1 MERGRVHLR
10 AGGFTLVELLVVIA
24 VIALLTAMLLPVLN
38 RASEKGRA
46 SSCVANLR
54 QIGIALAAYA
64 DESAERYPFAAGEIT
79 WDSVDTFSGSHCW
92 MQQLVRYIGNRKSYR
107 CPNDDISEF
116 NYFLGSRA
124 AYIAAGNVRAST
136 DRRGITRSSEFV
148 LAGDT
153 FSSVASNLTSF
164 ASFDCDKDDYSQNC
178 VGGPLNGSP
187 WKEWRRHSGG
197 QNILF
202 TDGHVQWYAQYVP
215 TVMTF
220 RYDGLYAWP

>member
-1 MERGRVHLR
+1 MEKRGVHFR
-10 AGGFTLVELLVVIA
+10 ASGFTLVKLLVIVA
-24 VIALLTAMLLPVLN
+24 VIALLLAMLLPVLS
-38 RASEKGRA
+38 RAGEKGRA
-46 SSCVANLR
+46 SSCVSNLR

-64 DESAERYPFAAGEIT
+64 DESAERYPFAAGELA
-79 WDSVDTFSGSHCW
+79 WDSLDPLSGSHCW
-92 MQQLVRYIGNRKSYR
+92 MQQLTRYVGNRKTYR
-107 CPNDDISEF
+107 CPSDDISEF
-116 NYFLGSRA
+116 SYFLSARA
-124 AYIAAGNVRAST
+124 AYIAAGNWRAST
-136 DRRGITRSSEFV
+136 DRRGITQASAFV

-153 FSSVASNLTSF
+153 FSSVASNLTTF

-202 TDGHVQWYAQYVP
+202 TDGHVQWFAQYVP
-215 TVMTF
+215 TLMTF